1 MDATREAV
9 TPTPPGPPSLGG
21 KGGEE
26 CPSSSPLPSQGG
38 GAGGG
43 RSEDHHHLDLTLDAL
58 KSAVADPR
66 EHRLFESGKLPGL
79 FPRRYGAAAEAA
91 LAAIKDGLFETV
103 RTEAKGKLV
112 VEWVRVT
119 PKGVRF
125 AHDHDSPKAVLR
137 DLRAAIGDT
146 RGGVPV
152 WMADVRGELAA
163 VAARFEERAREMTT
177 RLDELTRRV
186 EAALR
191 RAEATGPR
199 LPDPTAKLVPWGEDA
214 LEYLDQREQAGGPA
228 DCPLSELFHALRE
241 RHPMLSLPEFHAGV
255 RRLHDTRAVRLSGWS
270 AVPHARPDPE
280 YALLVGAELC
290 HFVGR

>member
-1 MDATREAV
+1 MDALELGPARAPNFETRPESPGTAV
-9 TPTPPGPPSLGG
+9 PGLGG
-21 KGGEE
+21 
-26 CPSSSPLPSQGG
+26 PTS
-38 GAGGG
+38 
-43 RSEDHHHLDLTLDAL
+43 HLDLVLNAL
-58 KSAVADPR
+58 QAAVADPR

-79 FPRRYGAAAEAA
+79 FPRRYGASAEAA

-163 VAARFEERAREMTT
+163 VAARFEERAREMTA

-191 RAEATGPR
+191 RAEANGPR
-199 LPDPTAKLVPWGEDA
+199 LPEPTARLVPWGEDA

-228 DCPLSELFHALRE
+228 ECPLSELFHALRE
-241 RHPMLSLPEFHAGV
+241 RHPALTLPEFHAGV
-255 RRLHDTRAVRLSGWS
+255 RRLHDTRAVRLSGRS
-270 AVPHARPDPE
+270 DVPHARPDPE

-290 HFVGR
+290 HYASR